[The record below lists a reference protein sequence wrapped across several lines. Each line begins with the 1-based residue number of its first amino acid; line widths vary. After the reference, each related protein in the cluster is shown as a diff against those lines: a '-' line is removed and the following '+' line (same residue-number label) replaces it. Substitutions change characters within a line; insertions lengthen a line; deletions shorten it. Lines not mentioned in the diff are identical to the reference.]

1 MQLAQDDGA
10 ADQDVR
16 DPDGWHELE
25 VANPSFLVE
34 KLGAE
39 CTDLQGLREL
49 TVNAL
54 EAIAALGSGVE
65 GRVVWDLDWRRFEA
79 SGGRERKLSII
90 DTGVGMTA
98 EQMRYYIN
106 HLAASSHQQGRT
118 KNFGVG
124 AKIAAGS
131 RNPHGLEYRSWHQGD
146 GALIRFKRDPNGRWG
161 LEPQDWRD
169 GRREFWRPL
178 GESEKPWVL
187 RGRAHGTQVV
197 LLGQHERDDTT
208 RAPTSVSEAR
218 QRWVTRYLNTHFLRL
233 PERVELLVRDTPH
246 RNVWRDASE
255 LERILGQLHHLER
268 RAIAAG
274 VVELSDARAHWWV
287 LAEDHRA
294 RRRHPATWT
303 STGHVAALRE
313 NELYDTL
320 PQTRGGYQRLHEF
333 GIRFGY
339 ERVVLYL
346 EPEASDRLETNTA
359 RTLLLLDHEP
369 LPWPRWEEEFR
380 AAMPAELRRL
390 QERLADSDDGSR
402 RDAIR
407 ERLAAHLPLY
417 RISRYRAPRLPGS
430 PVTDPGD
437 SPRPDVDEPHAHAPE
452 PHTAQR
458 WPAER
463 EAEPCPAPEEGEDR
477 GNVEAA
483 VVELPEVMWVS
494 VRDRT
499 RAPGDLEDQAARYHV
514 ERHELTINADFRV
527 FADMMS
533 RWERRYQGVP
543 GAHGTIAA
551 LVREWFE
558 QALVEVV
565 LSARSFGRSPHW
577 DSNDLAAL
585 LSPAAL
591 TAAVLPRQLVDAQ
604 IKKRLAQKLGR

>member
-1 MQLAQDDGA
+1 
-10 ADQDVR
+10 
-16 DPDGWHELE
+16 
-25 VANPSFLVE
+25 
-34 KLGAE
+34 
-39 CTDLQGLREL
+39 
-49 TVNAL
+49 
-54 EAIAALGSGVE
+54 
-65 GRVVWDLDWRRFEA
+65 
-79 SGGRERKLSII
+79 
-90 DTGVGMTA
+90 
-98 EQMRYYIN
+98 
-106 HLAASSHQQGRT
+106 
-118 KNFGVG
+118 
-124 AKIAAGS
+124 
-131 RNPHGLEYRSWHQGD
+131 
-146 GALIRFKRDPNGRWG
+146 
-161 LEPQDWRD
+161 
-169 GRREFWRPL
+169 
-178 GESEKPWVL
+178 
-187 RGRAHGTQVV
+187 
-197 LLGQHERDDTT
+197 
-208 RAPTSVSEAR
+208 
-218 QRWVTRYLNTHFLRL
+218 
-233 PERVELLVRDTPH
+233 
-246 RNVWRDASE
+246 
-255 LERILGQLHHLER
+255 
-268 RAIAAG
+268 
-274 VVELSDARAHWWV
+274 
-287 LAEDHRA
+287 
-294 RRRHPATWT
+294 
-303 STGHVAALRE
+303 
-313 NELYDTL
+313 
-320 PQTRGGYQRLHEF
+320 
-333 GIRFGY
+333 
-339 ERVVLYL
+339 
-346 EPEASDRLETNTA
+346 
-359 RTLLLLDHEP
+359 
-369 LPWPRWEEEFR
+369 
-380 AAMPAELRRL
+380 MPAALRRL

-452 PHTAQR
+452 PHAAQR